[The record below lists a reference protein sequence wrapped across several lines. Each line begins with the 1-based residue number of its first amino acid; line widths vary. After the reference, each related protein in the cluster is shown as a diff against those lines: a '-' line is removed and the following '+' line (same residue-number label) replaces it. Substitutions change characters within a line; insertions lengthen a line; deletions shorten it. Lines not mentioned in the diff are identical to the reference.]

1 MTGQMNENGVSTAG
15 KRTQAQFRQ
24 FLVERGVY
32 KRQSRTDQAAF
43 WHDDLAAD
51 GTAARK

>member
-24 FLVERGVY
+24 FLVEM
-32 KRQSRTDQAAF
+32 DF
-43 WHDDLAAD
+43 
-51 GTAARK
+51 